1 MLETFLRYILP
12 TLVSAGVGLIVLWF
26 TLHAQTRQEARE
38 AATKLAQTVKTD
50 ATALAVVTKE
60 EATALAISARDDA
73 VALRESLMEER
84 KQLVDEINALQDR
97 CDLLE
102 KENLRKCPLKELEDL
117 QGRCEA
123 LEKTNREQGAELLT
137 LKEQNSQLIHE
148 IKNFGSGLAEIKGV
162 S

>member
-1 MLETFLRYILP
+1 MSNFITYVLP
-12 TLVSAGVGLIVLWF
+12 ALIGAVAALLSVWLTTRFQTKKEANDTATTLA
-26 TLHAQTRQEARE
+26 
-38 AATKLAQTVKTD
+38 LAVKTD
-50 ATALAVVTKE
+50 ATD
-60 EATALAISARDDA
+60 LAIATKDDA
-73 VALRESLMEER
+73 IALRESLMEER
-84 KQLVDEINALQDR
+84 KQLVDEIRALQDR

-117 QGRCEA
+117 QGRCDA
-123 LEKTNREQGAELLT
+123 LEKTNQEQAAELLT

>member
-38 AATKLAQTVKTD
+38 AATKLAQTVKAD
-50 ATALAVVTKE
+50 
-60 EATALAISARDDA
+60 ATALAISARDDA

-84 KQLVDEINALQDR
+84 KQLVDEINALQYR